1 MNEKSAFIKKPKEQA
16 SLFPPVRTQPEYII
30 YEASP
35 DTKDTG
41 GVTFGLEVPGR
52 VRKELILFV

>member
-1 MNEKSAFIKKPKEQA
+1 MSPYGICHMNEKSAFIKKPKEQA

-41 GVTFGLEVPGR
+41 GVTLGLRSLEG
-52 VRKELILFV
+52 